1 MLDSPGEILL
11 SKSALRNNLRFFRR
25 QFGKDVRISSVVK
38 GNAYGHGIEVY
49 GPLALEC
56 GFDHFSVFSADEAFR
71 LHQAIGNAA
80 PIMIMG
86 FVDEEAM
93 EWAIQEGIE
102 FWIFDLPRLKKALS
116 LSNRLNL
123 KAKIHLEVETGMHRT
138 GLERKEW
145 KSAAKLLLEH
155 KDEYELKGICTHF
168 AGAESISNYVRIKEQ
183 KRVYREALAWFRRNK
198 LEPEYRHACCSAAAI
213 RYPEMRYDM
222 VRLGILQYGFWPSRE
237 IFIEF
242 LKDRADKRSPIKR
255 LITWRSVVMSLKE
268 VEAGEFIGYGTSYF
282 TGIKTKLALVPI
294 GYSGGFSRSLSNH
307 GRVLI
312 NGKRA
317 AVVGTVNMNCLC
329 VDISEIPHVKPGDEV
344 IIVGKQGNLELTVS
358 AFTEM
363 SQQLNY
369 EALTRIPEVVKRSVI
384 E

>member
-56 GFDHFSVFSADEAFR
+56 GFNHFSVFSADEAYR
-71 LHQAIGNAA
+71 LHQAIGKAA

-86 FVDEEAM
+86 FVDEVAM

-116 LSNRLNL
+116 LSKRLNL

-155 KDEYELKGICTHF
+155 KDDYILKGICTHF

-213 RYPEMRYDM
+213 RYPEMCYDM

-369 EALTRIPEVVKRSVI
+369 EALTRIPEVVKRSI
-384 E
+384 TD